1 MPAHVCDYAKFH
13 AEDKSKTTRVCDHL
27 DVFVAIWCIL
37 IKKQNKT
44 KQNKTQ
50 KKKQELFGSDRP
62 SPQDCRQLDGWH
74 EGKYKQE

>member
-1 MPAHVCDYAKFH
+1 MNMSKMPAHVCDYAKFH

-44 KQNKTQ
+44 KQNT
-50 KKKQELFGSDRP
+50 KKETGIIWQ
-62 SPQDCRQLDGWH
+62 RQTISAGLQAAGWMA
-74 EGKYKQE
+74 